1 MPKGVLASEVDFKA
15 IKIYSHEDTE
25 KKEFNSKTFS
35 NELASIK
42 ETIENKESEINEFE
56 VGSFSETTTLSGA
69 AHFQIGAVEQ
79 GAATEAV
86 TATYSY
92 DIDMNT
98 TFTGEDN
105 LYVGIETGSDS
116 AAIDFATDNSGG
128 GNDVLNITSMYYQF
142 PLGDYDI
149 AIGPK
154 LDNDDLLP
162 TITS

>member
-1 MPKGVLASEVDFKA
+1 MLSSSNPFFKE

-42 ETIENKESEINEFE
+42 ETIENKEPVINEFE
-56 VGSFSETTTLSGA
+56 AGSFSETTTLSGA
-69 AHFQIGAVEQ
+69 AHFQIGAVDQ

-116 AAIDFATDNSGG
+116 ASIDFP
-128 GNDVLNITSMYYQF
+128 YF
-142 PLGDYDI
+142 
-149 AIGPK
+149 
-154 LDNDDLLP
+154 
-162 TITS
+162 